1 MTDTNKRVD
10 DDWKK
15 RAQDEKAK
23 IAQELEVSPD
33 SEAGMAAGD
42 GSSPEADPM
51 FPALVQQIAYPA
63 LMALGQIPDPRSGE
77 RMLDLNLAKETIN
90 LLAVLEKKTAGNR
103 DPEEDKM
110 IRDLLRDLQMAYTQT
125 AQAAA
130 QQAAA
135 DQASGN
141 PAE

>member
-1 MTDTNKRVD
+1 MTDPDKRID

-23 IAQELEVSPD
+23 IARELE
-33 SEAGMAAGD
+33 GAAD
-42 GSSPEADPM
+42 PANDDAKAPPVEADPL
-51 FPALVQQIAYPA
+51 FPSLVQQIAYPA

-77 RMLDLNLAKETIN
+77 RMLDLKLAKESIN
-90 LLAVLEKKTAGNR
+90 LLSVLEKKTAGNR
-103 DPEEDKM
+103 NPEEDKM
-110 IRDLLRDLQMAYTQT
+110 IRDLVRDLQMAYTQT
-125 AQAAA
+125 AEAA
-130 QQAAA
+130 QRSVT

>member
-1 MTDTNKRVD
+1 VTDPDKRID

-23 IAQELEVSPD
+23 IARELDAS
-33 SEAGMAAGD
+33 
-42 GSSPEADPM
+42 ADPVTEVTDAPAVEGDPL
-51 FPALVQQIAYPA
+51 FPSLVQQIAYPA

-77 RMLDLNLAKETIN
+77 RMLDLKLARESIN
-90 LLAVLEKKTAGNR
+90 LLSVLEKKTAGNR

-110 IRDLLRDLQMAYTQT
+110 IRDLVRDLQMAYTQT
-125 AQAAA
+125 AEAA
-130 QQAAA
+130 QRSAE
-135 DQASGN
+135 DQGSDN

>member
-1 MTDTNKRVD
+1 
-10 DDWKK
+10 
-15 RAQDEKAK
+15 
-23 IAQELEVSPD
+23 
-33 SEAGMAAGD
+33 
-42 GSSPEADPM
+42 M

-77 RMLDLNLAKETIN
+77 RILDLDLAKETIN

>member
-1 MTDTNKRVD
+1 MDDSDKRID

-23 IAQELEVSPD
+23 IAQELQGDAPV
-33 SEAGMAAGD
+33 EAGSGD
-42 GSSPEADPM
+42 APEGDPL

-77 RMLDLNLAKETIN
+77 RMLDLNLAKESIN
-90 LLAVLEKKTAGNR
+90 LLSVLEKKTVGNR

-110 IRDLLRDLQMAYTQT
+110 IRDLLRDLQMAYSQT
-125 AQAAA
+125 AQAA
-130 QQAAA
+130 QQAAT
-135 DQASGN
+135 DQASGDS
-141 PAE
+141 AE